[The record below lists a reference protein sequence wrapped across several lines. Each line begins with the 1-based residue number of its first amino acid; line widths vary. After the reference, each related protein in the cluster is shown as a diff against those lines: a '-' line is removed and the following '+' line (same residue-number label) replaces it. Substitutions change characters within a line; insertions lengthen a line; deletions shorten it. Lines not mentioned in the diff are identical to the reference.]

1 MHIKSIVAGDREQT
15 VNSVTIPQLKA
26 SKGGT
31 PGVAL
36 TAYTTPMARLLD
48 PHVDVLSVG
57 DSVGMVLYGMETTLG
72 VTLDMMICH
81 GAAVVRGAKRACVVV
96 DLPFGS
102 YQESPQLAFR
112 SAARVMAETGC
123 SAVKLE
129 GGVEMAETI
138 AFLVDRGI
146 PVLAHVGLKPQ
157 SVHQIGGFR
166 AQGKTPAEAARILAD
181 GQAVAKA
188 GAFAIVVEGVI
199 EPVARQLTESVDIPT
214 VGIGAGPACDGQA
227 LVTEDILG
235 LFPDFTPKFVKRYAE
250 LGEALSAAVQEYAE
264 DVRAGRFPGPEHC
277 YRASDAG
284 KKSANGKT
292 VNAKFFSTLQ
302 NVIAGSRSLN
312 TNDRSAAA

>member
-1 MHIKSIVAGDREQT
+1 MGMPPLRAVRSGTVIRRILTGSSNTHTPKWLCRLCAAPVA
-15 VNSVTIPQLKA
+15 KA
-26 SKGGT
+26 
-31 PGVAL
+31 
-36 TAYTTPMARLLD
+36 LD
-48 PHVDVLSVG
+48 PHVDILLVG
-57 DSVGMVLYGMETTLG
+57 DSLGMVLYGLDSTVG
-72 VTLDMMICH
+72 VTLDMMIAH
-81 GAAVVRGAKRACVVV
+81 GAAVVRGSKRACVIV
-96 DLPFGS
+96 DMPFAS

-181 GQAVAKA
+181 GQAVAEA

-227 LVTEDILG
+227 VVTEDMLG

-284 KKSANGKT
+284 KESANGKT
-292 VNAKFFSTLQ
+292 FNPKLFSTLQ
-302 NVIAGSRSLN
+302 NMIAGSRRLN
-312 TNDRSAAA
+312 ANGDSAAA